1 MKNLLLTLC
10 FDGSGYHGWQVQ
22 ENAVTV
28 QSTLQDAVERILGVR
43 ENIIGCSRTDAG
55 VHAEMFCCNMRTAK
69 EMPPEK
75 LQTALNAVLPR
86 DIAVLSVKEVP
97 Y

>member
-69 EMPPEK
+69 EMPPESCK
-75 LQTALNAVLPR
+75 RRSMRFCPGILRCCL
-86 DIAVLSVKEVP
+86 
-97 Y
+97 